1 MELVSAGVI
10 DDPEKLLVGADVSI
24 SFDARTGLFVLR
36 GDERAQRSFDM
47 HYPANDV
54 VRVWKDRD
62 IDIKFTDD
70 FSREVYNGELARA
83 HPGPPPEGMNVT
95 LYPFQT
101 QSVNVALARTGFG
114 IFHDLGLGKT
124 VIAIAI
130 AHELMFNR
138 GEIPRSVI
146 VVPGSVRSQWEDE
159 IGRFSHGE
167 VVVIDGT
174 PKKRKALYEAAA
186 NAPWLIVNYDLA
198 HRDLSYLTPL
208 TSGALLVADEVHRI
222 KNPEAQR
229 TKALRSLATR
239 SSRRLGLS
247 GTPVQNDPGEWLSVV
262 SGFLVPGA
270 FGNPKEFL
278 NRYSYPGTFG
288 GWEGAR
294 NLDELRQRSAT
305 YYIRYTKP
313 EVAQHLPPLRV
324 QTRVLDV
331 DPAYRNALARAH
343 REARS
348 EIKAAALAVAKKAGR
363 VGHALDGGDVDE
375 IAMGAE
381 MTAVGMLRQ
390 LCSSPRIVEAS
401 DSPSARALVE
411 AGLLP
416 DADGPKVDEL
426 RSMVAELQAEGQRV
440 VIFTFSKRLAYL
452 ISDRFTT
459 DGIRHVT
466 FTGDTSSADRDAAR
480 LAFNAPPTEDNPG
493 PTAFVA
499 TDAGGEGLNLGGYC
513 SLLVNVDVPWTPGV
527 LSQRSSRIHRID
539 GTAEKYLVI
548 NFTLRRTIEEG
559 ILRMIERKA
568 DLQDSIFGESGGRS
582 RTTGRR
588 TRSYVEEALDSWD
601 KED

>member
-47 HYPANDV
+47 HYPANNV